1 MSFAEIFNKQF
12 FITLGL
18 VFIVLAIHIVYT
30 EHKYF
35 EMEHKL
41 STLTSLASTMTE
53 DITYLK
59 SKNGGRV
66 GGGGSV
72 EDSDGKEDCDSK
84 EDSDGKEDCY
94 SKEYCYSKEDCCSR
108 ENIKQCVMNND
119 IIEVSDTSVQDD
131 EEEEED
137 VDSDS
142 DSDTNCEELDPEFEE
157 EDDEIKVCSIKPVVF
172 SKISK
177 TTIPDD
183 IQFVETKVSND
194 GFDEVHVDGH
204 INLVD
209 DNIKIDHFSSSEDIH
224 FDETKIEDV
233 NEDFAD
239 EKKDYDDDALKIDY
253 SSSSS
258 EDIHLDETKIE
269 DVNKDI
275 ADGKKDDI
283 LKIDHCS
290 SSFSEDIQ
298 FDEIVQTSSDNM
310 DEIQCDE
317 LSSSQEKKDDGMIG
331 VVYNNAAKS
340 TADLTKSEI
349 KKLPF
354 AALREIAIE
363 RKLIGEKQKVK
374 KGELVA
380 MLTVS

>member
-41 STLTSLASTMTE
+41 SSLTSLASTMTE
-53 DITYLK
+53 DITHLQSK
-59 SKNGGRV
+59 S
-66 GGGGSV
+66 GGSSSIGT
-72 EDSDGKEDCDSK
+72 DKD
-84 EDSDGKEDCY
+84 
-94 SKEYCYSKEDCCSR
+94 
-108 ENIKQCVMNND
+108 IKQCVMKND

-131 EEEEED
+131 SDSESETDANCEESEEEEE
-137 VDSDS
+137 
-142 DSDTNCEELDPEFEE
+142 
-157 EDDEIKVCSIKPVVF
+157 EIKVCSIEEPVVF

-183 IQFVETKVSND
+183 IQFVETKVSKD
-194 GFDEVHVDGH
+194 DFAEVHVDEN

-209 DNIKIDHFSSSEDIH
+209 DNIKIDH
-224 FDETKIEDV
+224 
-233 NEDFAD
+233 
-239 EKKDYDDDALKIDY
+239 
-253 SSSSS
+253 SSSS

-269 DVNKDI
+269 DVNEDFV
-275 ADGKKDDI
+275 DEKKDDDNDDV
-283 LKIDHCS
+283 LKIDYSS
-290 SSFSEDIQ
+290 SSFSEDIHLDETKIEDVNDNLANGNKDDDALIINSSSFLEDIH
-298 FDEIVQTSSDNM
+298 FDEIVQPSSDNM

-317 LSSSQEKKDDGMIG
+317 LSSSQEQKDEGMIG
-331 VVYNNAAKS
+331 VVYSATGLKS
-340 TADLTKSEI
+340 TADLKKTEI
-349 KKLPF
+349 KKLSF

-363 RKLIGEKQKVK
+363 RKLISEKQKVK

-380 MLTVS
+380 MLTLP